1 MRRITIIT
9 SLLAAALVPAASAHA
24 ARPLAKADA
33 ERIAVRQVQ
42 DTVSAAESY
51 GVYEVATT
59 SHRCERA
66 SAGRIACNFA
76 LWLRAVTPEATDHLC
91 VSSVV
96 VGRSSGGRIVRETA
110 DLTCD

>member
-33 ERIAVRQVQ
+33 ERIAVRHIQSSA
-42 DTVSAAESY
+42 SAAESY
-51 GVYEVATT
+51 GVYEVANT

-76 LWLRAVTPEATDHLC
+76 LWLRAVTPDATDHLC

-96 VGRSSGGRIVRETA
+96 IARSPGGRMVRETA

>member
-33 ERIAVRQVQ
+33 ERIVVRQVQ

-51 GVYEVATT
+51 GVYEVANT

-96 VGRSSGGRIVRETA
+96 VGRSPGGRIVRETA

>member
-9 SLLAAALVPAASAHA
+9 SLLAAVLVPAASAHA

-51 GVYEVATT
+51 GVYQVANT
-59 SHRCERA
+59 SHRCQRA
-66 SAGRIACNFA
+66 RSSNSAR
-76 LWLRAVTPEATDHLC
+76 
-91 VSSVV
+91 VSSVAH
-96 VGRSSGGRIVRETA
+96 RWAYATLSVRRA
-110 DLTCD
+110 PLPGPIDGPVRRGPA